1 MIYFAAKSENSK
13 RLIKGGGLKYHVEWG
28 QELLFSNGEIYQD
41 DQYIIALEGTLVG
54 PLLDKTRD
62 TSSREKQIQIAKELF
77 EQKRAEASKGLDGI
91 HLLFI
96 HDKSTGESFVFNNRY
111 QASSGY
117 YFDCD
122 DYFVFSKKLENII
135 GIENFAVEVYAPSVL
150 GFLSNGFTISDKTQV
165 HGIKKLLPSFYIKFK
180 GGQLKLR
187 HHWDSEIE
195 FRRQKFSDVEK
206 KVDEYEAVYHDS
218 IENYFQ
224 AKQSQEVGTLLSGGH
239 DTSFVMI
246 QASKAH
252 NKPVHAFTGTF
263 PGWAFSEGDYARNIC
278 EKFGGRFHEV
288 PFLPED
294 VDLVVQLIRSC
305 EEPVV
310 GSSLPLFK
318 IANEASQKVDTM
330 MGGDGGDTLWGEYY
344 PVGEYHRWVKNLPTG
359 VRKFFHQMSK
369 ILLKVTDWERFWEL
383 EHVAGLFAEENF
395 YDDFMR
401 KLCTYRH
408 FNDKYMRQLLS
419 PGFAGDFQASRSI
432 LEIPFTKENFDN
444 SLIEGKLFNA
454 FYTYQSFHTTKGLE
468 YFGLELY
475 LPTIQKDVI
484 DFITNLPLEWINGG
498 TTFHR
503 LVNSKTINRRLHKLA
518 LSRYLKREEIY
529 NRSYDIPWYRILKPR
544 HHVLDL
550 LEKRL
555 VKRGW
560 FHEGEIRKL
569 FQEFRDQEAKDHELL
584 ELKHHGY
591 RIFTLLS
598 LEIWATEYLDGKY
611 KLPAPGLGDLEDYL
625 NSN

>member
-1 MIYFAAKSENSK
+1 MIYFVKKSPNSPEFTK
-13 RLIKGGGLKYHVEWG
+13 PGSSEHQVKWG
-28 QELLFSNGEIYQD
+28 NELLISNEEVYQD
-41 DQYIIALEGTLVG
+41 QDFIIALEGTFVG
-54 PLLDKTRD
+54 LINDKTRD
-62 TSSREKQIQIAKELF
+62 SLSRSSQIQLIKEVFKKHRQDTAKE
-77 EQKRAEASKGLDGI
+77 LDGI
-91 HLLFI
+91 HFLFI
-96 HDKSTGESFVFNNRY
+96 HDKGTGESFLFNNRY

-117 YFDCD
+117 YYDSD
-122 DYFVFSKKLENII
+122 NYFIFSKMLENILEAPEFI
-135 GIENFAVEVYAPSVL
+135 SRAYAPSVL
-150 GFLSNGFTISDKTQV
+150 GFLSNGFTISDKSQI
-165 HGIKKLLPSFYIKFK
+165 HGVSKLLPSFFIKLHK
-180 GGQLKLR
+180 GQSELG
-187 HHWDSEIE
+187 HHWDNEIQ
-195 FRRQKFSDVEK
+195 FNRQKFNNLEQKLD
-206 KVDEYEAVYHDS
+206 DYESVYRSS
-218 IENYFQ
+218 IENYFG
-224 AKQSQEVGTLLSGGH
+224 AKKTEEAGTLLSGGH

-246 QASKAH
+246 QASKIH
-252 NKPVHAFTGTF
+252 KKPIHGFTGTF
-263 PGWAFSEGDYARNIC
+263 PGWAFSEGDYAKNIC
-278 EKFGGRFHEV
+278 EKFGGQFHEV

-294 VDLVVQLIRSC
+294 VDLVVKLIRSC

-318 IANEASQKVDTM
+318 IAQEAGQKVDTM

-344 PVGEYHRWVKNLPTG
+344 PVGEYHSWVKNLPTS
-359 VRKFFHQMSK
+359 VRRFFHQVSK

-383 EHVAGLFAEENF
+383 EHVAGLFSENDF

-408 FNDKYMRQLLS
+408 FNDSYLRQLLS
-419 PGFAGDFQASRSI
+419 PDFAHDYKASRSR

-454 FYTYQSFHTTKGLE
+454 FYTYQSFHTTRGLE

-484 DFITNLPLEWINGG
+484 DFITNLPYEWVNGG
-498 TTFHR
+498 TSFHR

-518 LSRYLKREEIY
+518 LGRYLKREEIY

-555 VKRGW
+555 VRRGW
-560 FHEGEIRKL
+560 FNESEIAKL
-569 FQEFRDQEAKDHELL
+569 FKEFRDQRAKDHELL

-598 LEIWATEYLDGKY
+598 LEVWATEYLDGKY